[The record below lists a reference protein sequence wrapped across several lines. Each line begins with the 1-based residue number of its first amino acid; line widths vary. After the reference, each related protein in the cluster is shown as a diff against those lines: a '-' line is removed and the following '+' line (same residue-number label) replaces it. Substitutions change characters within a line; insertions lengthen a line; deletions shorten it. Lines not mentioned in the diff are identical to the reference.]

1 MIARKVGPALASGC
15 TLVIKPSEL
24 TPLIALAA
32 AELALQLGIP
42 PGVLN
47 VVMGDPPSI
56 GVSLLEST
64 QVRKITF
71 TGSTGV
77 GKKLMAG
84 ASETVK
90 KVSLELGRNAPCI
103 IFDDADLELAVKV
116 CQLNSITLDNNVY
129 AQIEYL
135 CKKAVP
141 GATGSSATGAT
152 YFGVIETTK
161 KWIRE
166 THLNLGGHSAPLIA
180 GALGRSCQKLTP
192 LYGMLDCRLVEIEA
206 SRTTDHSF
214 G

>member
-135 CKKAVP
+135 CKKRGCTWGHWIFCNWCNILWCDRNYQKVDSRN
-141 GATGSSATGAT
+141 TSESWRSLGSSHCWCFRQDFFCYDDNDSMAVEEDST
-152 YFGVIETTK
+152 VV
-161 KWIRE
+161 
-166 THLNLGGHSAPLIA
+166 S
-180 GALGRSCQKLTP
+180 
-192 LYGMLDCRLVEIEA
+192 RLW
-206 SRTTDHSF
+206 SF
-214 G
+214 

>member
-1 MIARKVGPALASGC
+1 MIARKVGPALACGC
-15 TLVIKPSEL
+15 TVVIKPSEL

-90 KVSLELGRNAPCI
+90 KRGCTWGHWIFCNWCNILWCDRNYQKVDSRNTSESWRSL
-103 IFDDADLELAVKV
+103 
-116 CQLNSITLDNNVY
+116 
-129 AQIEYL
+129 
-135 CKKAVP
+135 
-141 GATGSSATGAT
+141 GSSHCWCFRQVTV
-152 YFGVIETTK
+152 F
-161 KWIRE
+161 
-166 THLNLGGHSAPLIA
+166 
-180 GALGRSCQKLTP
+180 
-192 LYGMLDCRLVEIEA
+192 LDCCLTCICQVMIA
-206 SRTTDHSF
+206 FVNKSINIF
-214 G
+214 NIF